1 MRGKKEI
8 KMGRVLIC
16 QPNGKLMVWS
26 TIVEEPVGINMTKE
40 DYIEFKKEKAEEQA
54 LYDLERARDS
64 NYLYD
69 LIFTYNMDDEEIEKF
84 RRDLIN
90 AGYSPKIIDKII
102 KEQEAEREEVRKEW

>member
-1 MRGKKEI
+1 MRGEKEI
-8 KMGRVLIC
+8 KMGRVLIR

-26 TIVEEPVGINMTKE
+26 TFVEEPVGVNMTKE
-40 DYIEFKKEKAEEQA
+40 DYIEFKKEEAEKQA

-84 RRDLIN
+84 RRVLIN

-102 KEQEAEREEVRKEW
+102 KKQDKGDWFI